1 MRLETADLKDTRR
14 GDSFPAL
21 KLSLRGSH
29 RKLELPITH
38 VAFSVQSVVARN
50 WQAENG
56 GVVDFSATMEFSDVA
71 NSNHKAQMILPRIFL
86 TIALST
92 LQDILHLRLMGWSG

>member
-1 MRLETADLKDTRR
+1 MRLETADLTDTRR
-14 GDSFPAL
+14 GDPFPAL
-21 KLSLRGSH
+21 KLSLRGSNK
-29 RKLELPITH
+29 KLELQINH
-38 VAFSVQSVVARN
+38 VSFSVQSVVTPN

-71 NSNHKAQMILPRIFL
+71 KPKAQMILPRIFL